1 MGSKKGWQS
10 VGGAVANVATGGY
23 YGQQKMAKKQAAA
36 AQSMA
41 DAMKQAP
48 VSQSATQA
56 SIETEDSSAAEK
68 SVNAAAKRRYRI
80 SDTVNNRNPL
90 SSLSGLRKTLG

>member
-1 MGSKKGWQS
+1 M
-10 VGGAVANVATGGY
+10 ANVATGGY
-23 YGQQKMAKKQAAA
+23 YGQQKMAKKQAA